1 MKILL
6 TTLNAKFVHT
16 SLALWSLYQFCRKDF
31 PGLKFREFNINQ
43 DLAWVF
49 GEIYAEKADVVGFS
63 CNIWNIEQTLIL
75 TKRLKAMAPDTVIIL
90 GGPEVWT
97 EPEAILA
104 KNPQLDL
111 IVIGE
116 GEVTFR
122 EWLEL
127 YTKGEGGW
135 ERISGLAFRQ
145 GDRVI
150 RTPAREPIPD
160 LNLLPFPYP
169 EDLSDFRQKLI
180 YYETS
185 RGCPNRCQYCL
196 SANEG
201 GGVRFLSLDR
211 VKKELLKFIDA
222 GIAQVKL
229 VDRSFNCN
237 VRRAKEIWRFLLE
250 HQGVTNFHFEIVGDW
265 LDDES
270 IAILSSAPRGLFQF
284 EIGVQSTNPETLRLI
299 SRRMDFEKLKRQV
312 TLLHQNSQVFIHL
325 DLIAGLPGEDYQS
338 FAGSFND
345 NLRIGPDRLQLGFLK
360 LLKGSGLRE
369 KAAEFGYYFTEEAPY
384 EVLANRWITFEELWR
399 LKTIE
404 DLLERYYNSG
414 RFRATFKYLIA
425 RTEDPFRLF
434 EDFAG
439 WWKERELDQKAHKGK
454 DLYQYLLDFLG
465 TQNQDLTVIRNLLK
479 YDLLL
484 GERLVDLPDWAGQL
498 GPELKKLSYRFWQ
511 IPENRSRYLPEW
523 PGLGP
528 RELQRKVLFAEF
540 EIDPE
545 AALNNPSIEQPFRR
559 TIILFVY
566 GREVATY
573 KLDWEELKN
582 V

>member
-16 SLALWSLYQFCRKDF
+16 SLALWSLYQFCRNDF

-49 GEIYAEKADVVGFS
+49 GEIYSEKADVVGFS

-75 TKRLKAMAPDTVIIL
+75 TRRLKALAPDTVIIL

-97 EPEAILA
+97 EPEVILGR
-104 KNPQLDL
+104 NPQLDL

-122 EWLEL
+122 EWLEQ
-127 YTKGEGGW
+127 YAIGGEWGKV
-135 ERISGLAFRQ
+135 SGLVFRQ
-145 GDRVI
+145 GDKII
-150 RTPAREPIPD
+150 RTPAREAIAD
-160 LNLLPFPYP
+160 LNQLPFPYP
-169 EDLSDFRQKLI
+169 EDLSDFRQKLV

-196 SANEG
+196 SANER
-201 GGVRFLSLDR
+201 GVRFLSLDR
-211 VKKELLKFIDA
+211 VKKEMLKFINA
-222 GIAQVKL
+222 EIAQVKL
-229 VDRSFNCN
+229 VDRSFNCD
-237 VRRAKEIWRFLLE
+237 VKRAKEIWRFLLE
-250 HQGVTNFHFEIVGDW
+250 HQGATNFHFEIVGDW

-270 IAILSSAPRGLFQF
+270 IAILSQAARGLFQF

-312 TLLHQNSQVFIHL
+312 SLLRNNSEVFIHL
-325 DLIAGLPGEDYQS
+325 DLIAGLPGENYQS

-345 NLRIGPDRLQLGFLK
+345 NLMIGPDRLQLGFLK

-369 KAAEFGYYFTEEAPY
+369 KVDEFGYYFTEEAPY
-384 EVLANRWITFEELWR
+384 EVLANRWITYEELWR

-404 DLLERYYNSG
+404 DILERYYNSG
-414 RFRATFKYLIA
+414 RFKTTFKYLIE
-425 RTEDPFRLF
+425 RTDNPFGLF
-434 EDFAG
+434 EDLAG

-454 DLYQYLLDFLG
+454 DLYRYLLDFLE
-465 TQNQDLTVIRNLLK
+465 TRNQNPTVIRNLLK
-479 YDLLL
+479 YDLLS
-484 GERLVDLPDWAGQL
+484 GERLVDLPEWAGQL
-498 GPELKKLSYRFWQ
+498 GTELRKLSYRFWQ
-511 IPENRSRYLPEW
+511 NPENRSRYLPDW
-523 PGLGP
+523 PGLEP

-545 AALNNPSIEQPFRR
+545 AAIANNLIDEPLRR
-559 TIILFVY
+559 TLILFVY
-566 GREVATY
+566 GREVSTY
-573 KLDWEELKN
+573 KLDWEELKH

>member
-16 SLALWSLYQFCRKDF
+16 SLALWSLYQYCRNDF

-43 DLAWVF
+43 DLTWVF
-49 GEIYAEKADVVGFS
+49 GEIYSEKADVVGFS

-75 TKRLKAMAPDTVIIL
+75 TRRLKALAPDTVIIL

-97 EPEAILA
+97 EPERILT

-122 EWLEL
+122 EWLEQ
-127 YTKGEGGW
+127 YAKGGEW
-135 ERISGLAFRQ
+135 EKVSGLVFRQ
-145 GDRVI
+145 GDKLI
-150 RTPAREPIPD
+150 RTPAREPIAD
-160 LNLLPFPYP
+160 LNQLPFPYP
-169 EDLSDFRQKLI
+169 EDLSDFRQKLV

-185 RGCPNRCQYCL
+185 RGCPNHCQYCL
-196 SANEG
+196 SANER
-201 GGVRFLSLDR
+201 GVRFLSLDR
-211 VKKELLKFIDA
+211 VKKEMLKFIKA
-222 GIAQVKL
+222 EIAQVKL
-229 VDRSFNCN
+229 VDRSFNCD
-237 VRRAKEIWRFLLE
+237 VKRAKEIWRFLLD
-250 HQGVTNFHFEIVGDW
+250 HQGATNFHFEIVGDW

-270 IAILSSAPRGLFQF
+270 IAILSEAPRGLFQF

-312 TLLHQNSQVFIHL
+312 TLLRQNSQVFIHL

-345 NLRIGPDRLQLGFLK
+345 NLLIQPDRLQLGFLK

-369 KAAEFGYYFTEEAPY
+369 KAAEHGYYFTEEAPY
-384 EVLANRWITFEELWR
+384 EVLANRWIKFEELWR

-414 RFRATFKYLIA
+414 RFTATFKYLIA
-425 RTEDPFRLF
+425 RTKAPFGLF

-454 DLYQYLLDFLG
+454 DLYRYLLDFLM
-465 TQNQDLTVIRNLLK
+465 TRNQNPTVIRNLLK
-479 YDLLL
+479 YDLLW
-484 GERLVDLPDWAGQL
+484 GERLVDLPEWAGQL

-511 IPENRSRYLPEW
+511 NPENRSRYLPDW
-523 PGLGP
+523 PGLEP
-528 RELQRKVLFAEF
+528 RELQRKVLFTEF
-540 EIDPE
+540 EIDPGAVIGE
-545 AALNNPSIEQPFRR
+545 PLIDQPLRR
-559 TIILFVY
+559 TLILFVY
-566 GREVATY
+566 GREVSTY
-573 KLDWEELKN
+573 QLDWEELKN

>member
-16 SLALWSLYQFCRKDF
+16 SLALWSLYRFCRGDF
-31 PGLKFREFNINQ
+31 PGLQFREFNINQ

-49 GEIYAEKADVVGFS
+49 GEIYSEKADVVGFS

-75 TKRLKAMAPDTVIIL
+75 TKRLKALAPQTTIIL

-97 EPEAILA
+97 EPEQILLENA
-104 KNPQLDL
+104 QLDL

-116 GEVTFR
+116 GEYTFK
-122 EWLEL
+122 EWLEH
-127 YTKGEGGW
+127 YSKGSGAW
-135 ERISGLAFRQ
+135 ENVSGLVFRQ
-145 GDRVI
+145 GESLI
-150 RTPAREPIPD
+150 RTPARKPIAD

-169 EDLSDFRQKLI
+169 EDLADFRQKLV

-185 RGCPNRCQYCL
+185 RGCPNHCQYCL
-196 SANEG
+196 SANER
-201 GGVRFLSLDR
+201 GVRFLGLER
-211 VKKELLKFIDA
+211 VKEELLKFIDA
-222 GIAQVKL
+222 EIAQVKL
-229 VDRSFNCN
+229 VDRSFNCD
-237 VRRAKEIWRFLLE
+237 VKRAKEIWRFLLE
-250 HQGVTNFHFEIVGDW
+250 HQGVTNFHFEIAGDL

-270 IAILSSAPRGLFQF
+270 IAILSAAPRGLFQF
-284 EIGVQSTNPETLRLI
+284 EIGVQSTNEETLRLI
-299 SRRMDFEKLKRQV
+299 DRRMDFAKLKRQV
-312 TLLHQNSQVFIHL
+312 SLLQQKSKVFIHL
-325 DLIAGLPGEDYQS
+325 DLIAGLPGEDYRS

-345 NLRIGPDRLQLGFLK
+345 NLLIGPDRLQLGFLK

-369 KAAEFGYYFTEEAPY
+369 RAAEFGYCFMEETPY
-384 EVLANRWITFEELWR
+384 EVLANRWITYEELWR

-414 RFRATFKYLIA
+414 RFTATFKYLIA
-425 RTEDPFRLF
+425 RTGNPFQLF
-434 EDFAG
+434 EDFAR
-439 WWKERELDQKAHKGK
+439 WWKERGLDQKAHKGK
-454 DLYQYLLDFLG
+454 DLYQYLLAFL
-465 TQNQDLTVIRNLLK
+465 QSRNPDPKIIRNLLK

-484 GERLVDLPDWAGQL
+484 GERLVNLPEWAGRL
-498 GPELKKLSYRFWQ
+498 GPELKKASYRFWQ
-511 IPENRSRYLPEW
+511 IPENRVRYLPEW
-523 PGLGP
+523 IGLEP

-545 AALNNPSIEQPFRR
+545 TVISNPLIDQPLRP

-566 GREVATY
+566 GRAVSLF
-573 KLDWEELKN
+573 KLDKEEFKD